1 VDSPEEAAL
10 IGKENLNK
18 DDTKSLEASTK
29 QEKNTTVDNLDYFQ
43 TNFNFSFSNFNP
55 SEADSLHQKLQPQ
68 YKGRYFAG
76 DI

>member
-29 QEKNTTVDNLDYFQ
+29 QEKTR
-43 TNFNFSFSNFNP
+43 P
-55 SEADSLHQKLQPQ
+55 
-68 YKGRYFAG
+68 
-76 DI
+76 